1 MRGLIVQRTLAALP
15 MFFGISI
22 VGFLLM
28 KLEPGDPSDFLLGPN
43 AGPDARRALLES
55 LGWDLPWPVQYFR
68 WLGNLVHGDFGTS
81 VRFSEPVV
89 QVFSRSLGNS
99 AILVGLGFGIAL
111 TFGLTGG
118 VIAAVKRFSLLDRV
132 LTTIAIALASAP
144 VYWLGLVLVAIF
156 SLNLRLLPVAGMQS
170 IGKQGDIIDLL
181 RHALLP
187 AVTVSLIPMAVLF
200 RVTRSEMAS
209 VLQQPYI
216 QAARARGLSERTIVL
231 RHATRAL
238 IAPLANLSGLQLG
251 FLFTATLFTEVVFSW
266 PGVGYLIFQ
275 AIAARDIPAL
285 QIVILFVGF
294 VFVVVNLAS
303 DLIQAYIDPRSRQGA
318 G

>member
-1 MRGLIVQRTLAALP
+1 MRTLIVQRTLAALP

-99 AILVGLGFGIAL
+99 AILVGFGFVIAVA
-111 TFGLTGG
+111 FGFTGG
-118 VIAAVKRFSLLDRV
+118 VIAAVKRFFLRSTS
-132 LTTIAIALASAP
+132 LTTLAIALASAP

-181 RHALLP
+181 RHAACQP
-187 AVTVSLIPMAVLF
+187 DRIVNPDGRAVQSHAIRNGVRTPTAVYPSSACA
-200 RVTRSEMAS
+200 RV
-209 VLQQPYI
+209 V
-216 QAARARGLSERTIVL
+216 
-231 RHATRAL
+231 
-238 IAPLANLSGLQLG
+238 
-251 FLFTATLFTEVVFSW
+251 
-266 PGVGYLIFQ
+266 
-275 AIAARDIPAL
+275 
-285 QIVILFVGF
+285 
-294 VFVVVNLAS
+294 
-303 DLIQAYIDPRSRQGA
+303 
-318 G
+318 